1 MSFAAT
7 RMDLEMILRRE
18 VSQKRQRPY
27 DTTDTWNLKR
37 DTNEF
42 IYKAETDSRTY
53 RTSLWLPKGMAG
65 ARGDTLGVWD

>member
-27 DTTDTWNLKR
+27 DTTYTWNLKR

-42 IYKAETDSRTY
+42 IYKAETDSQTQKTHLR
-53 RTSLWLPKGMAG
+53 LPKGRWG
-65 ARGDTLGVWD
+65 KDK